1 MSFRQ
6 IQISKDSEQP
16 YRIKKKMLLQSLP
29 SCRRIALTLLLCAC
43 FSAVSGSDELDK
55 LMKLLIDGLTD
66 LARPT
71 AENSDDYHL
80 GVNLIG

>member
-1 MSFRQ
+1 MYNLKKSCV
-6 IQISKDSEQP
+6 S
-16 YRIKKKMLLQSLP
+16 RIKSNLFQMLLQSLP

-66 LARPT
+66 LAHPT
-71 AENSDDYHL
+71 ADNSDDYHPGL
-80 GVNLIG
+80 NLIG